1 MSLEVTIKNMKV
13 LPKLFDSET
22 WKKNDS
28 ISLTISPLQSIA
40 DSSIAPK
47 PSDSSIAKQPTIVGG
62 TKKSSKSKRTVRP
75 RLMNKFNDYG
85 YEDEFFGGEDSF
97 ATIQLKKDVMNLKNK
112 RTANEIVLDRIF
124 TSSESKGNDET
135 TININS
141 DSDKKIGVDS
151 NQESTATEALVNK
164 LEKVAVDS
172 PVSVTTPVAVDS
184 PISGTTPKKESTE
197 TTESNTVQKF
207 NDQVKQ
213 ITQKGGV
220 ISVPDFFDDEDVS
233 EDYKEEYEEEYNQSG
248 GVIGVPDFF
257 DDEEVIEEDEE
268 DEYNQSGG
276 DFNTFISSLYNK
288 KVGGKKRQ
296 YSEKATEFNR
306 KTTEIIKSVY
316 PNINPEELRAVR
328 SEIYQTIRS
337 KYDPEVFKT
346 LKDYEKSELLLKATT
361 PAVVKKIDLKKA
373 VENKRK
379 RIEEYFGKKKEET
392 PSNPEDDIK
401 ETKKAKKEKKEK
413 KAKRGGG
420 IEEETLELPFALD
433 GGCNCARG
441 GCGFY

>member
-1 MSLEVTIKNMKV
+1 MSLEVTFKNMKV

-40 DSSIAPK
+40 DSSVAPK
-47 PSDSSIAKQPTIVGG
+47 PSDLSTAKSSNSIVGG
-62 TKKSSKSKRTVRP
+62 ARKSSKSKRTVRP
-75 RLMNKFNDYG
+75 RLRNKFSDYD
-85 YEDEFFGGEDSF
+85 YEDEFFGGDDSF

-112 RTANEIVLDRIF
+112 RTANEIILDRIF
-124 TSSESKGNDET
+124 TSSESKGNDES
-135 TININS
+135 TIDINS
-141 DSDKKIGVDS
+141 ESDKKIGVDS

-164 LEKVAVDS
+164 LEKVAV
-172 PVSVTTPVAVDS
+172 
-184 PISGTTPKKESTE
+184 TTPKKESTE
-197 TTESNTVQKF
+197 TTESTESNTVQKF

-213 ITQKGGV
+213 IEQKGGV
-220 ISVPDFFDDEDVS
+220 ISVPDFFDDE
-233 EDYKEEYEEEYNQSG
+233 
-248 GVIGVPDFF
+248 
-257 DDEEVIEEDEE
+257 EVEEDEE
-268 DEYNQSGG
+268 DEEEYNQSGG

-328 SEIYQTIRS
+328 SEIYQTIRA

-346 LKDYEKSELLLKATT
+346 LKDYEKSELLFKATT
-361 PAVVKKIDLKKA
+361 PEVVKKIDIKEA

-379 RIEEYFGKKKEET
+379 RIEEYFGKKREET
-392 PSNPEDDIK
+392 PSNPEDDVK
-401 ETKKAKKEKKEK
+401 ETKKTKKAKKT
-413 KAKRGGG
+413 KRGGG

>member
-1 MSLEVTIKNMKV
+1 MSLEVTFKNMKI

-40 DSSIAPK
+40 DSSVAPK
-47 PSDSSIAKQPTIVGG
+47 PSDLSTAKSSNSIVGG
-62 TKKSSKSKRTVRP
+62 ARKSSKSKRTVRP
-75 RLMNKFNDYG
+75 RLRNKFSDYD
-85 YEDEFFGGEDSF
+85 YEDEFFGGDESF

-112 RTANEIVLDRIF
+112 RTANEIILDRLF
-124 TSSESKGNDET
+124 TSSESKGNDES
-135 TININS
+135 TIDINS
-141 DSDKKIGVDS
+141 ESDKKIGVDS

-164 LEKVAVDS
+164 LEKVAV
-172 PVSVTTPVAVDS
+172 
-184 PISGTTPKKESTE
+184 TTPKKESTE

-213 ITQKGGV
+213 IEQKGGV
-220 ISVPDFFDDEDVS
+220 ISVPDFFDDE
-233 EDYKEEYEEEYNQSG
+233 
-248 GVIGVPDFF
+248 
-257 DDEEVIEEDEE
+257 EVEEDEE
-268 DEYNQSGG
+268 DEEEYNQSGG

-328 SEIYQTIRS
+328 SEIYQTIRA

-361 PAVVKKIDLKKA
+361 PEVVKKIDIKEA

-379 RIEEYFGKKKEET
+379 RIEEYFGKKREET
-392 PSNPEDDIK
+392 PSNPEDDVK
-401 ETKKAKKEKKEK
+401 ESKKTKKAKKT
-413 KAKRGGG
+413 KRGGG
-420 IEEETLELPFALD
+420 IEEETLELPYVLD

>member
-47 PSDSSIAKQPTIVGG
+47 PSDSSIAKPSTSIVGG
-62 TKKSSKSKRTVRP
+62 TKKSSKSKRTARP

-112 RTANEIVLDRIF
+112 RTANELVLDRIF

-172 PVSVTTPVAVDS
+172 PVSVTTPVAVES
-184 PISGTTPKKESTE
+184 PISGTTPKKETTE

-213 ITQKGGV
+213 ITQRGGV
-220 ISVPDFFDDEDVS
+220 IGVPDFFDDEDV
-233 EDYKEEYEEEYNQSG
+233 EDKEEEEYNQSG

-328 SEIYQTIRS
+328 SEIYQTIRA

-392 PSNPEDDIK
+392 PSNPEDDVK

-433 GGCNCARG
+433 GGCNCMRG